1 MLAAKRLSREL
12 RKNQKIHEVELFR
25 QGLRT
30 GEGVRLDLDQNFGR
44 NEGCYLHH

>member
-12 RKNQKIHEVELFR
+12 RKNQRIPCFEQKV
-25 QGLRT
+25 GLIT
-30 GEGVRLDLDQNFGR
+30 GERVRLDLDQNFGR